1 MYENVLQ
8 IIISIVEKVVD
19 DESVEV
25 TPQSNFMDDLWLAS
39 LDLLC
44 LLSDVEN
51 EFGFEISDNLLRKI
65 VTVEDMAKIV
75 YEIQKENN

>member
-8 IIISIVEKVVD
+8 RIISIVEKVVD